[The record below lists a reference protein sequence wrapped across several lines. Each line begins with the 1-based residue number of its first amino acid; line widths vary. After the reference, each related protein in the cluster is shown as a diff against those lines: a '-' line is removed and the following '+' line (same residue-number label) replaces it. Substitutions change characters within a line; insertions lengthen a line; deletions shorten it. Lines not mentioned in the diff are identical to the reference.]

1 MTTDCDF
8 LVIGAGVSG
17 AAAAYEL
24 AAHGRVILLEME
36 DQPGHH
42 STGRSAALYTP
53 NYGPALVR
61 QICQAAQP
69 FFRDPPA
76 GFADHPL
83 LSPRGALSITVEDPQ
98 GIADKL
104 LHEATAEH
112 PIEEVSIPR
121 AIALCP
127 TLRPGVFRR
136 ALYEPGVADMDAAAI
151 HQGFLRGFKA
161 RGGKLVVSAEVEDLE
176 RKANRWIVAT
186 RAGTFE
192 APIVVNAA
200 GAWAERV
207 GQHAGAQRIGLQ
219 PKLRTAIL
227 VEAPPE
233 FCGPTVPVADVL
245 DTWAYFKPEAGRVL
259 ASPGDETPVEPMD
272 AYPDD
277 MVIAELADY
286 LERHTLLKIERILRS
301 WAGLRSFV
309 DDHCPVVGF
318 DPKAEGF
325 FWLCGQGGYGIMMS
339 PVLGRAAAELITRD
353 RLPDDLA
360 SRGMNAGALSPSRF
374 QKAA

>member
-24 AAHGRVILLEME
+24 AAHGSVLLLEME

-53 NYGPALVR
+53 NYGPGAVR
-61 QICQAAQP
+61 QICQAAYP
-69 FFRDPPA
+69 FFRDPPP
-76 GFADHPL
+76 GFAEHPL
-83 LSPRGALSITVEDPQ
+83 LSPRGALTLTIEDPDHA
-98 GIADKL
+98 ADPL
-104 LHEATAEH
+104 LADATPEH
-112 PIEEVSIPR
+112 PIEEIALER
-121 AIALCP
+121 ALALCP
-127 TLRPGVFRR
+127 LLRPGIFRR
-136 ALYEPGVADMDAAAI
+136 ALFEPGVMDMDAAAI
-151 HQGFLRGFKA
+151 HQGFLRGLKA
-161 RGGKLVVSAEVEDLE
+161 RGGKLLVSAAVESLE
-176 RKANRWIVAT
+176 RSAGIWTVVT
-186 RAGTFE
+186 RAGRFR
-192 APIVVNAA
+192 APVVVNAA

-207 GQHAGAQRIGLQ
+207 GRLAGATRIGLQ

-227 VEAPPE
+227 IEAPPA
-233 FCGPTVPVADVL
+233 FCAPGVPVAEVL
-245 DTWAYFKPEAGRVL
+245 DTWTYFKPEAGRIM

-277 MVIAELADY
+277 MVVAELADY
-286 LERHTLLKIERILRS
+286 LERHTLLKVGRILKS

-318 DPKAEGF
+318 DSAAQGF

-339 PVLGRAAAELITRD
+339 PVLGRAAAELVTRD

-360 SRGMNAGALSPSRF
+360 ARGVNAGALSPNRL
-374 QKAA
+374 AGTV